1 MREQG
6 KRVGRPEVIQLAD
19 TDLDKVAGAEYRV
32 VYVIAIRAD
41 GTNMQMWTTQVTTG
55 AK

>member
-1 MREQG
+1 MKEQG
-6 KRVGRPEVIQLAD
+6 KRVGQPTVIELAD
-19 TDLDKVAGAEYRV
+19 TDLDKVAGAGWRV
-32 VYVIAIRAD
+32 DRVIAIRAD